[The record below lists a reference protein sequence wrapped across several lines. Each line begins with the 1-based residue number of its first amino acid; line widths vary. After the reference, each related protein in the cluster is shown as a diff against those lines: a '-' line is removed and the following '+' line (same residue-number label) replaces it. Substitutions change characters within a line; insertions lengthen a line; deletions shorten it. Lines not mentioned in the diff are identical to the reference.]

1 MNTIRFNKCA
11 VKSSLYEYDQI
22 QQVRGQTGTV
32 RPRSVLA
39 LGTVFAKRGVRQ
51 EMIAASIDDRDDN
64 DDDQKHN
71 AFNGDVCL
79 GGSVGVDV

>member
-11 VKSSLYEYDQI
+11 ARLAQYGH
-22 QQVRGQTGTV
+22 GQCWRWG
-32 RPRSVLA
+32 PLA
-39 LGTVFAKRGVRQ
+39 KTGVRQ

-64 DDDQKHN
+64 DNDQKHN
-71 AFNGDVCL
+71 AFNEDVCL